1 MSKNKKVPEVK
12 HILLNIKK
20 LIINHEDI
28 TTTISETKTKGSDNE
43 LAYTLDMSYPAFKP
57 TNETIKRN
65 TKKQIYPAI
74 FLIKDYYI
82 DKEIIKQ
89 TTLGKNLNNKKLLTL
104 FTKRKDLSQI
114 YNEAYNKGLITK
126 TENTNEKKN
135 RLIKSIEFILDLLF
149 KQKNN
154 FYFPYLLTK
163 SKTKTHKNFKTF
175 DKSKNTILLNRKI
188 FNYKWRNKKQFNN
201 NSYEP
206 LIESQENINSLYITE
221 YDTYY
226 TSNIKRLFTVNI
238 DVELNLYSGSK
249 ISKNETRKLKCNQ
262 EKNELKDLLDE
273 IKPDGR
279 IDANNLFYNLFAP
292 LFEDMPVD
300 KDVIEAKQI
309 KFEEFLIQNINKK
322 SSDFELISTMF
333 NKPQKGVAEE
343 LQEILEIY
351 KNDIVAVQSTLKN
364 IDTKSVEYIEI
375 NQEENNEKLFLK
387 GKLLQ
392 CFKDYY
398 DSINDT
404 ETFKREATDLYNRGL
419 EILYNKY
426 LNRIEEKDDYED
438 RFYFV
443 LKDGLNRY
451 NSEHT
456 KFTPYF
462 KKIVYD
468 LLIIKK
474 TRIENK
480 KREKNK
486 K

>member
-114 YNEAYNKGLITK
+114 YNEAYNKGLIVK
-126 TENTNEKKN
+126 TENTNEKKK
-135 RLIKSIEFILDLLF
+135 RLIKSINFILDLLF

-154 FYFPYLLTK
+154 FYFQYSFTTKTKKNKTYKKIGK
-163 SKTKTHKNFKTF
+163 SK
-175 DKSKNTILLNRKI
+175 KSILLNRKI
-188 FNYKWRNKKQFNN
+188 FNYKWTNKNNFNN
-201 NSYEP
+201 KSYES
-206 LIESQENINSLYITE
+206 LIEKSDNINSLYITE

-226 TSNIKRLFTVNI
+226 SSNKKRLFTINI

-249 ISKNETRKLKCNQ
+249 INNNETRKLKCNK
-262 EKNELKDLLDE
+262 EKSELKELLDE
-273 IKPDGR
+273 IKPDGS

-292 LFEDMPVD
+292 LLMTADID
-300 KDVIEAKQI
+300 DATTKAKRI
-309 KFEEFLIQNINKK
+309 KFEEYLIKNIDKK
-322 SSDFELISTMF
+322 SSDFELISTTF
-333 NKPQKGVAEE
+333 NKPQKEIAEE
-343 LQEILEIY
+343 LEEILNKY
-351 KNDIVAVQSTLKN
+351 KVELQSVNIETLN
-364 IDTKSVEYIEI
+364 PKSVEYIEI
-375 NQEENNEKLFLK
+375 NQEQIIEKQLLK
-387 GKLLQ
+387 RKLLE

-398 DSINDT
+398 LSINDT
-404 ETFKREATDLYNRGL
+404 ETFKREETDLSNRTL
-419 EILYNKY
+419 EVLYNKY
-426 LNRIEEKDDYED
+426 LTLVDKKDNYED
-438 RFYFV
+438 KFYFV
-443 LKDGLNRY
+443 LRDELNTY
-451 NSEHT
+451 DFESGKST
-456 KFTPYF
+456 KYL
-462 KKIVYD
+462 KKMVYD
-468 LLIIKK
+468 LLKTKNARLKKKEMIKS
-474 TRIENK
+474 RNI
-480 KREKNK
+480 
-486 K
+486 